1 MFHRLKIENK
11 TFFEGYDKGN
21 SLQSH
26 LLKFAIEKEVAS
38 SAFTPTSS
46 HRSLV
51 GKLNEYGYNGL
62 FLRTDDFIVTLSKT
76 YKPMMLP
83 PSSRYRKQLSETN
96 GQLATQLRLDFD
108 GFVIDEDFKYAIIT
122 YGRDANF
129 ELSHLNILTPEPNY
143 SGIIKDLSV
152 NILRD
157 SNLVV
162 MPDAITDEQLSTLKD
177 ELQTKLKHG

>member
-1 MFHRLKIENK
+1 MFHRLKIENR
-11 TFFEGYDKGN
+11 TFFDGFDKGN
-21 SLQSH
+21 ALQSH
-26 LLKFAIEKEVAS
+26 LLKFAIEKEVAN
-38 SAFTPTSS
+38 SAFTPASS
-46 HRSLV
+46 HKSLV

-62 FLRTDDFIVTLSKT
+62 FLRTDDFVVTLSKT
-76 YKPMMLP
+76 HKPMTLP
-83 PSSRYRKQLSETN
+83 PISQYRKQLSETN
-96 GQLATQLRLDFD
+96 GELATQLRLDFD
-108 GFVIDEDFKYAIIT
+108 GYVIDEEFKYAIIT

-143 SGIIKDLSV
+143 SGTIKDLSV

-157 SNLVV
+157 DNLVV